1 MRTTATPSFSAP
13 PPTTSESPGN
23 LHEAAGHQLLL
34 ARGAPEG
41 RARFAGTH
49 GDWHRPG
56 IELGDLIVS
65 LADKVWKA
73 KRVPDLEQLMELDDE
88 IDRIA
93 AHADARLAYQNQFS
107 VGMRAPENSPDIRS

>member
-1 MRTTATPSFSAP
+1 M
-13 PPTTSESPGN
+13 
-23 LHEAAGHQLLL
+23 
-34 ARGAPEG
+34 PEE

-56 IELGDLIVS
+56 IQLGDLIVS
-65 LADKVWKA
+65 LADKIWKA
-73 KRVPDLEQLMELDDE
+73 KRVPDLEQLLIATRGQEPWLAFMELDDQ

-107 VGMRAPENSPDIRS
+107 VSTRVPGNSPDIRS